1 MERSIAVRQRVLP
14 WRVVRRITA
23 VRAAI
28 RGCPRARRVGLAGLL
43 LALGT
48 VVAGC
53 GGGPRVDPVR
63 PPTLADKLA
72 WILRLEDQRLLR
84 DPAPPLDAAAEPAA
98 PPALLPRRA
107 RPDLVELLADP
118 SPRVRRRAALA
129 IGRVGRPEGVDPLV
143 ASLGD
148 VEPEVRQM
156 SAFALGL
163 LGDGSAAE
171 PLLLALDDPSP
182 LVQGRAAEALGRL
195 GAPGAADA
203 VGALVQRYV
212 ATAFE
217 LDPEDLSHPLAPEV
231 EAFRLGLYALA
242 DLRAFEP
249 LAAAVLQP
257 NGQPIL
263 WWWPVAY
270 ALARVDDARAVEA
283 LVTLAGVQGRFGVA
297 LAAEGLGALGSPA
310 GVEPL
315 VGLLDPRRR
324 GPEVMGSALRALGR
338 YETEPAAEALRRF
351 AVTRGLNP
359 VLRRDALDI
368 LRGRP
373 AVVDVAVELLTDRW
387 PPLRAAALRA
397 LAEADAEMFLLVLS
411 GLDPDPDWRVR
422 AALADAL
429 VHAEPSVALP
439 RLVEMLADADQRVV
453 PGVLAALVELDAPDA
468 ASILVDHL
476 AGDDVVVRK
485 TAARLLGEVGPPGA
499 AEHLRAAYLA
509 ARDDPSYVARA
520 AIVDALAG
528 MGGPVAR
535 EALTEGLA
543 DRDWAVRVRA
553 ARWLARIAPDE
564 DHDARIRPAPDRGTD
579 YAAPH
584 LVEPPV
590 SPHVY
595 IETERGTIQI
605 ELAVV
610 DAPLTADSFVR
621 LARRG
626 FYDGLTFH
634 RVVTNY
640 VVQGG
645 DPRGDS
651 EGGPGYTLRDE
662 INQLPFLRGTV
673 GMALDW
679 EDTAGSQ
686 FFITRSPQPQLDGR
700 FTAFARVIAG
710 MDVVDALR
718 PGDSIERVRVWDG
731 TEPLE

>member
-1 MERSIAVRQRVLP
+1 MAAVRG
-14 WRVVRRITA
+14 
-23 VRAAI
+23 AI
-28 RGCPRARRVGLAGLL
+28 RRCLRGRWVGLVALS

-48 VVAGC
+48 LAAC
-53 GGGPRVDPVR
+53 GAGPRVAPVQ

-84 DPAPPLDAAAEPAA
+84 DPAPPTAGATALAAPPPAA
-98 PPALLPRRA
+98 PRPA
-107 RPDLVELLADP
+107 RPDLVELLADA

-129 IGRVGRPEGVDPLV
+129 IGRVGRPEGIAPLV
-143 ASLGD
+143 ASLD
-148 VEPEVRQM
+148 DAEPEVRQM

-163 LGDGSAAE
+163 LRDGSAAE
-171 PLLLALDDPSP
+171 PLLRALDDPSP
-182 LVQGRAAEALGRL
+182 LVQGRAAEALGRI
-195 GAPGAADA
+195 GAASA
-203 VGALVQRYV
+203 VDPIGALVQRNV

-217 LDPEDLSHPLAPEV
+217 LDPEDLSYPLAPEV

-242 DLRAFEP
+242 DLGAFEP

-257 NGQPIL
+257 DGQPVL

-270 ALARVDDARAVEA
+270 ALARVDDPRALDA
-283 LVTLAGVQGRFGVA
+283 LVTLAGVQGRVGVA

-310 GVEPL
+310 AVEPL
-315 VGLLDPRRR
+315 DRLLDPRQR
-324 GPEVMGSALRALGR
+324 GTHVLGAALRALGR
-338 YETEPAAEALRRF
+338 YDTEPATAALRRF
-351 AVTRGLNP
+351 AVTRGLDP
-359 VLRRDALDI
+359 VLRRDALEM

-373 AVVDVAVELLTDRW
+373 AVVDVALELLAAPW

-397 LAEADAEMFLLVLS
+397 LAAADAELFVVVLS

-429 VHAEPSVALP
+429 AHADPGVALP
-439 RLVEMLADADQRVV
+439 RLEQLLDDADQRVV
-453 PGVLAALVELDAPDA
+453 PSVLAALVELDAPDVGA
-468 ASILVDHL
+468 ILGDHL
-476 AGDDVVVRK
+476 ASDDVVVRK
-485 TAARLLGEVGPPGA
+485 AAARLLGEVRPPEA
-499 AEHLRAAYLA
+499 AGQLRSAYLA
-509 ARDDPSYVARA
+509 ERDEPPYLARA
-520 AIVDALAG
+520 AIIDALAE

-535 EALTEGLA
+535 EVLTEGLA

-553 ARWLARIAPDE
+553 ARWLDRIAPDE
-564 DHDARIRPAPDRGTD
+564 DHDARIRPAPGRGTD

-584 LVEPPV
+584 LIEPPV

-605 ELAVV
+605 ELAVL
-610 DAPLTADSFVR
+610 DAPLTVDNFVR

-634 RVVTNY
+634 RAVTNY

-679 EDTAGSQ
+679 EDTGGSQ

-700 FTAFARVIAG
+700 YTAFGRVLEG
-710 MDVVDALR
+710 MDVVDDLR

-731 TEPLE
+731 SE

>member
-1 MERSIAVRQRVLP
+1 MA
-14 WRVVRRITA
+14 A

-28 RGCPRARRVGLAGLL
+28 RRCPRVRWVGLVALL

-48 VVAGC
+48 MAGC
-53 GGGPRVDPVR
+53 GAGPPVAPVR

-84 DPAPPLDAAAEPAA
+84 DPAPPVDAAAEP
-98 PPALLPRRA
+98 PPASPMLPRRA

-129 IGRVGRPEGVDPLV
+129 IGRVGRPEGVAPLV

-148 VEPEVRQM
+148 AEPEVRQM

-163 LGDGSAAE
+163 LGDESAAE

-195 GAPGAADA
+195 GPPGAADA
-203 VGALVQRYV
+203 VGGLVQRYV

-257 NGQPIL
+257 DGQPIL

-283 LVTLAGVQGRFGVA
+283 LATLAGVQGRVGVA

-310 GVEPL
+310 GVEAL
-315 VGLLDPRRR
+315 IGLLDPRRR
-324 GPEVMGSALRALGR
+324 GTQVLGSALRALGR
-338 YETEPAAEALRRF
+338 YETQPATEALRRF
-351 AVTRGLNP
+351 AVTRGLDP
-359 VLRRDALDI
+359 VLRRDVLDT

-373 AVVDVAVELLTDRW
+373 AVVDVAVELLTDAW
-387 PPLRAAALRA
+387 PSLRAAALRA
-397 LAEADAEMFLLVLS
+397 LAAADAEMFLLVLS

-429 VHAEPSVALP
+429 AHAEPDVALP

-453 PGVLAALVELDAPDA
+453 PSVLTALVELDAPDVG
-468 ASILVDHL
+468 SILVDHL
-476 AGDDVVVRK
+476 ASDDVVVRK
-485 TAARLLGEVGPPGA
+485 TAARLVGEIRPPEA
-499 AEHLRAAYLA
+499 AEQLRSAYLA
-509 ARDDPSYVARA
+509 SRDDPSYLARA

-528 MGGPVAR
+528 MDGPVAR
-535 EALTEGLA
+535 EVLTRGLA

-553 ARWLARIAPDE
+553 AQWLDRIVPDG

-579 YAAPH
+579 YSAPH

-605 ELAVV
+605 ELAVL
-610 DAPLTADSFVR
+610 DAPLTVDSFVR

-662 INQLPFLRGTV
+662 INQSPFLRGTV

-700 FTAFARVIAG
+700 FTAFGRVIEG

-731 TEPLE
+731 SEPLE

>member
-1 MERSIAVRQRVLP
+1 MQRSIAVPRRVLP
-14 WRVVRRITA
+14 WRVARLPAV

-28 RGCPRARRVGLAGLL
+28 RLSLRARWTGLVLL
-43 LALGT
+43 PLALGT

-53 GGGPRVDPVR
+53 GGGPRVAPVQ
-63 PPTLADKLA
+63 PPTLSDKLA

-84 DPAPPLDAAAEPAA
+84 DPAPPVDAAAEPAA
-98 PPALLPRRA
+98 AAAAPPRPV

-129 IGRVGRPEGVDPLV
+129 IGRVGRPEGIAPLV

-148 VEPEVRQM
+148 AEAEVRQM

-163 LGDGSAAE
+163 LGDESAAE

-182 LVQGRAAEALGRL
+182 LVQGRAAEALGRI
-195 GAPGAADA
+195 GAA
-203 VGALVQRYV
+203 GAAEAIGGLVEGYV

-257 NGQPIL
+257 DGQPIL

-270 ALARVDDARAVEA
+270 ALARVDDPRAIDA
-283 LVTLAGVQGRFGVA
+283 LATLAGVQGRVGVA

-310 GVEPL
+310 AVEPL
-315 VGLLDPRRR
+315 GGLLDPRRR
-324 GPEVMGSALRALGR
+324 GTQVLGSALRALGR
-338 YETEPAAEALRRF
+338 YRNGPATEALRRF
-351 AVTRGLNP
+351 AVTRGLDP
-359 VLRRDALDI
+359 VLRRDALDT

-373 AVVDVAVELLTDRW
+373 VVVDVAVELLTDGW

-397 LAEADAEMFLLVLS
+397 LAAADAELFLLVLS
-411 GLDPDPDWRVR
+411 GLGPDPDWRVR

-439 RLVEMLADADQRVV
+439 RLEQMLADADQRVL
-453 PGVLAALVELDAPDA
+453 PSVLGALVELDAPDVGA
-468 ASILVDHL
+468 ILADHL
-476 AGDDVVVRK
+476 ASDDVVVRK

-499 AEHLRAAYLA
+499 AEQLRSAYLA
-509 ARDDPSYVARA
+509 ERDDPPYLARA
-520 AIVDALAG
+520 AIIDALAEL
-528 MGGPVAR
+528 GGPVAR
-535 EALTEGLA
+535 EVLTEGLA

-553 ARWLARIAPDE
+553 ARWLERMAPGE
-564 DHDARIRPAPDRGTD
+564 DHDARIRPAPGRGTD

-605 ELAVV
+605 ELAVL
-610 DAPLTADSFVR
+610 DAPLTADNFVR

-679 EDTAGSQ
+679 QDTGGSQ

-700 FTAFARVIAG
+700 YTAFGRVIEG
-710 MDVVDALR
+710 LDVVDALR

-731 TEPLE
+731 TAPQQ

>member
-1 MERSIAVRQRVLP
+1 M
-14 WRVVRRITA
+14 
-23 VRAAI
+23 
-28 RGCPRARRVGLAGLL
+28 

-48 VVAGC
+48 LAAC
-53 GGGPRVDPVR
+53 GGGPRVAPVR

-72 WILRLEDQRLLR
+72 WILRLEDQRVLR
-84 DPAPPLDAAAEPAA
+84 DPAPPVDAATAPAA
-98 PPALLPRRA
+98 ALPPLA
-107 RPDLVELLADP
+107 RPDLVALLTDP
-118 SPRVRRRAALA
+118 APRVRRRAALA
-129 IGRVGRPEGVDPLV
+129 IGRVGRPEGVAPLV
-143 ASLGD
+143 ATLGD
-148 VEPEVRQM
+148 AEPEVRQM

-163 LGDGSAAE
+163 LGDESAAG

-195 GAPGAADA
+195 GVPGAAAA
-203 VGALVQRYV
+203 VGGLVQRHLV
-212 ATAFE
+212 TAFE

-249 LAAAVLQP
+249 LAATVLQP
-257 NGQPIL
+257 DGQPLL

-297 LAAEGLGALGSPA
+297 LAAEGLGALGIPA
-310 GVEPL
+310 AVEAL
-315 VGLLDPRRR
+315 IDLLDPRRR
-324 GPEVMGSALRALGR
+324 DTEVLASAMRALGR
-338 YETEPAAEALRRF
+338 YETEPATEALRRF
-351 AVTRGLNP
+351 AVTPGLDP
-359 VLRRDALDI
+359 VLRRDVLEA

-373 AVVDVAVELLTDRW
+373 VVFDVAVELLSDAW

-397 LAEADAEMFLLVLS
+397 LAEADSEMFLLVLS

-429 VHAEPSVALP
+429 AHAEPSVAVP
-439 RLVEMLADADQRVV
+439 RLAEMLADADQRVV
-453 PGVLAALVELDAPDA
+453 PSVLAALVELDAPDVG
-468 ASILVDHL
+468 SILVDHL
-476 AGDDVVVRK
+476 ASDDVVVRT
-485 TAARLLGEVGPPGA
+485 TAARLLSEVGPPEA
-499 AEHLRAAYLA
+499 AERLRAAYVA
-509 ARDDPSYVARA
+509 ARDDPSYLARA
-520 AIVDALAG
+520 AIIDALAAV
-528 MGGPVAR
+528 GGPLAR
-535 EALTEGLA
+535 EVLTEGLA

-553 ARWLARIAPDE
+553 VRWLDRIAPDE

-605 ELAVV
+605 ELAVL
-610 DAPLTADSFVR
+610 DAPLTVDSFIR

-640 VVQGG
+640 VVQSG

-686 FFITRSPQPQLDGR
+686 FFITRAPQPQFDGR
-700 FTAFARVIAG
+700 FTAFGRVIAG
-710 MDVVDALR
+710 MEVVDALR

-731 TEPLE
+731 SESQDRESAP

>member
-1 MERSIAVRQRVLP
+1 MQRSIAVPRRVLP
-14 WRVVRRITA
+14 WRVARRLAA

-28 RGCPRARRVGLAGLL
+28 RRCLGARWVRLVVLPV
-43 LALGT
+43 ALGT
-48 VVAGC
+48 VAGC
-53 GGGPRVDPVR
+53 AAAPRVVPVQ
-63 PPTLADKLA
+63 PPTVPEQLA
-72 WILRLEDQRLLR
+72 WILRLEDQRLLH
-84 DPAPPLDAAAEPAA
+84 DPPPPVDVAAAPSAPAA
-98 PPALLPRRA
+98 VPPRRA
-107 RPDLVELLADP
+107 RPDLVELLADA

-129 IGRVGRPEGVDPLV
+129 IGRVGRPEGVAPLV
-143 ASLGD
+143 AGLGD
-148 VEPEVRQM
+148 AEAEVRQM
-156 SAFALGL
+156 AAFALGL
-163 LGDGSAAE
+163 LGDESAAE

-182 LVQGRAAEALGRL
+182 LVQGRAAEALGRIG
-195 GAPGAADA
+195 GAGAADA
-203 VGALVQRYV
+203 IGGLLRRYV
-212 ATAFE
+212 AAAFE
-217 LDPEDLSHPLAPEV
+217 LDPEDLAHPVAPEI

-257 NGQPIL
+257 DGQPIL

-270 ALARVDDARAVEA
+270 ALARVDDARAVDA
-283 LVTLAGVQGRFGVA
+283 LGTLAGVQGRVGVA

-310 GVEPL
+310 AVEPL
-315 VGLLDPRRR
+315 IGLLASR
-324 GPEVMGSALRALGR
+324 GRGTHVLGAALRALGR
-338 YETEPAAEALRRF
+338 YETQPATEALRRF
-351 AVTRGLNP
+351 ALTRGLDP
-359 VLRRDALDI
+359 VLRRDALDA

-373 AVVDVAVELLTDRW
+373 AVVDLAVELLADAW

-397 LAEADAEMFLLVLS
+397 LAEADAEMFVVVLS

-422 AALADAL
+422 AVLAEALA
-429 VHAEPSVALP
+429 HAEPSVALA
-439 RLVEMLADADQRVV
+439 RLAQMLTDVDQRVL
-453 PGVLAALVELDAPDA
+453 PSVLTALVELDAPDVGA
-468 ASILVDHL
+468 ILVDHL
-476 AGDDVVVRK
+476 ASDDVVVRK
-485 TAARLLGEVGPPGA
+485 TAARLLGAVRPPGA
-499 AEHLRAAYLA
+499 AEHLRSAYLA
-509 ARDDPSYVARA
+509 ARGDPPYLARA
-520 AIVDALAG
+520 AIIDALAE

-535 EALTEGLA
+535 EVLTEGLA

-553 ARWLARIAPDE
+553 ARWLDGIAPDG
-564 DHDARIRPAPDRGTD
+564 DHDARIRPAPGLGTD

-605 ELAVV
+605 ELAVL
-610 DAPLTADSFVR
+610 DAPLTVDNFIR

-679 EDTAGSQ
+679 QDTGGSQ

-700 FTAFARVIAG
+700 FTAFGRVIDG
-710 MDVVDALR
+710 MDVVDDLR

-731 TEPLE
+731 VEQ